1 MFAARP
7 AIPSGGGVRR
17 RPLVSAGA
25 ALVVAASGPWG
36 CKESNPGP
44 TEAGPSAMGVPP
56 VASSAP
62 LVNAV
67 PTHGYGGSD
76 YGGAPTIPQPIHLP
90 PPVESNST
98 ITVTSS
104 ETVPGK
110 PGTPPD
116 PFAVA
121 TSEVQASSV
130 GCFTGQPAGEYVAT
144 LAVAVTPTGTASRV
158 EVDGVTDAGVKACLV
173 KVAERKWPASAG
185 GRKLRIEVRVKG

>member
-1 MFAARP
+1 MLATRA
-7 AIPSGGGVRR
+7 PSARR
-17 RPLVSAGA
+17 RSLVRVGVAF
-25 ALVVAASGPWG
+25 VVASTGAWA
-36 CKESNPGP
+36 CKESGSGP
-44 TEAGPSAMGVPP
+44 TEAGPAAMGVPP

-90 PPVESNST
+90 PPLESNSA
-98 ITVTSS
+98 ISVTSS
-104 ETVPGK
+104 ETIPGK
-110 PGTPPD
+110 AGTPPD

-121 TSEVQASSV
+121 TSEVQAASV

-144 LAVAVTPTGTASRV
+144 LSVAVTPTGTASRV
-158 EVDGVTDAGVKACLV
+158 EVDGVTDAGVKACLA
-173 KVAERKWPASAG
+173 KVAERKWPASNG